1 MNRAVLRA
9 RPPDTGSRADKKA
22 GLKPVYRGRLK
33 KTAAVELVQTA
44 NRLEIAYA
52 AALYKGL
59 SLADLAHTVMLAE
72 AGIIPRPAAAELLKI
87 LLQVH
92 DIPCDNFHFDPAVGD
107 AYKNRE
113 HYILT
118 LTPEAGG
125 WLRTGRARRE
135 ATNLAYQIAVR
146 ERLLDLVDALIDL
159 ATALLTLAEKHTA
172 TIMPDLTYLQHAQP
186 TTLAH
191 YLLSFVYPVLRDLDR
206 LQAGFNRVNQCSGG
220 IGSVNGSRLPFQRER
235 LADLLGFEGA
245 ITHTRDAM
253 WQADMP
259 VEIMACV
266 VALAINMDR
275 LSEDLQIWATQ
286 EFNLVDLADEYC
298 RDSVIMPQK
307 KNPYSLAFIRG
318 TAGVLIGRLTAMA
331 NIGKTVSGQPD
342 SRIFAYG
349 EVPEA
354 MDLAIRTVKLMT
366 GIMTTL
372 TVHANIMA
380 RRTHEDY
387 AQATDLAEVIMRSA
401 GIPYLDAHHIVS
413 RVVGL
418 AAAQRIPATRI
429 TRAMIDRVARQVIGR
444 PLNVSKKD
452 LEQALQPRQIIA
464 TRTGLGGAAPAAVK
478 RMIAQSRRCIKETLR
493 WKNSRQRLVGD
504 AEKSLVKLAQSLV

>member
-1 MNRAVLRA
+1 MTGLR
-9 RPPDTGSRADKKA
+9 
-22 GLKPVYRGRLK
+22 PVYRGRLK
-33 KTAAVELVQTA
+33 KATAIELVQTA
-44 NRLEIAYA
+44 NRLEVAYA

-72 AGIIPRPAAAELLKI
+72 AGIIPRRAAGKLLKV

-92 DIPCDNFHFDPAVGD
+92 GIPFQNFHFDPVIGD

-113 HYILT
+113 HYILD
-118 LTPEAGG
+118 LAPEAGG

-135 ATNLAYQIAVR
+135 ATNLAYQMAVR
-146 ERLLDLVDALIDL
+146 ERLLDLVGALIDL
-159 ATALLTLAEKHTA
+159 AQALLALAEKHTA

-191 YLLSFVYPVLRDLDR
+191 YVVSFVYPVLRDLDR
-206 LQAGFNRVNQCSGG
+206 LQAGFSRVNQCSGG
-220 IGSVNGSRLPFQRER
+220 IGSVNGSRLPFQRQR

-266 VALAINMDR
+266 VALAINLDR
-275 LSEDLQIWATQ
+275 LSEDLQIWSTQ

-349 EVPEA
+349 EVPDA
-354 MDLAIRTVKLMT
+354 MDLAVRTVKLMT
-366 GIMTTL
+366 GVMSTL
-372 TVHANIMA
+372 TVHATIMA
-380 RRTHEDY
+380 RRTNEDY
-387 AQATDLAEVIMRSA
+387 AQATDLAEVIMSTA
-401 GIPYLDAHHIVS
+401 SIPYLDAHHIVS
-413 RVVGL
+413 QVVRF
-418 AAAQRIPATRI
+418 AAEQRIPATGI
-429 TRAMIDRVARQVIGR
+429 TRTMIDRVARRVIGR
-444 PLNVSKKD
+444 PLKLSKEDIK
-452 LEQALQPRQIIA
+452 QALQPKQIIA

-478 RMIAQSRRCIKETLR
+478 TMIAQSYTCIKETSR
-493 WKNSRQRLVGD
+493 WNRLRQRHLAD
-504 AEKSLVKLAQSLV
+504 AERKLITLAQSLV